1 METVVAVSKE
11 QDAKIQKVS
20 AQAELNKAAPQ
31 KIANK

>member
-1 METVVAVSKE
+1 METVVALFKE

-31 KIANK
+31 AVVNN